1 MTDLHPRL
9 AADCIRLGR
18 FELCHLL
25 LMNDRSYPWFILV
38 PDRDGVREI
47 IDLGPADRRQLLEE
61 SCVLSE
67 YLVAGFKGD
76 KLNVA
81 AIGNLV
87 PQLHLHHVVRFKTD
101 RTWPMPVWGRFPA
114 MTYSASAVADIRRG
128 LASAGLA
135 GFMPLDSE

>member
-1 MTDLHPRL
+1 MTELHPRL

-25 LMNDRSYPWFILV
+25 LMNDSSYPWFILV

-47 IDLGPADRRQLLEE
+47 FELDAADRLQLLDE
-61 SCVLSE
+61 SCRLSE
-67 YLVAGFKGD
+67 FLMRSFKGD

-87 PQLHLHHVVRFKTD
+87 PQLHLHHVVRFQSD
-101 RTWPMPVWGRFPA
+101 RAWPKPVWGQFPA
-114 MTYSASAVADIRRG
+114 LAYSGTALADIRAK
-128 LASAGLA
+128 LDAAALA
-135 GFMPLDSE
+135 GFEPWV